1 MCRLC
6 GFTSLILAFI
16 LQSLFFSSHEKGKN
30 QKYNY
35 KNKIY
40 LAKVQISKYYLKKNL
55 LYIVNIYIFY
65 TNA

>member
-16 LQSLFFSSHEKGKN
+16 LQSLFFSSHEKEKN

-40 LAKVQISKYYLKKNL
+40 LAKVQISKYYLKKIL